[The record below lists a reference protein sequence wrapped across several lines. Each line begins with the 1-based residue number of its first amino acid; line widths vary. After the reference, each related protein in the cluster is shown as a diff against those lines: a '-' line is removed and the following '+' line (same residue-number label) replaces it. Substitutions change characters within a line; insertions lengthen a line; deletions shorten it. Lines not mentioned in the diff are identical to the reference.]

1 MRNGIR
7 QQLIERVQGIS
18 DRVFEPH
25 AAGADTEKP
34 YLVIA
39 QGVDTEESQWA
50 GYRRIIEVWP
60 YLSRSSF
67 AKVDATSREVVAAM
81 DGQII
86 NDPETGEVFTCTYLG
101 TAGPDVVDED
111 WDAITRG
118 LRFAVLA
125 LQPVQQEETYD
136 NDPWVEA
143 VAAFS
148 EAALETWNVYR
159 NRWPTGYARPSVMWR
174 LENVEMKDAG
184 SAKIEVTKTLV
195 GHVLG
200 TTPNHQM
207 QGIAM
212 LMESMANSIKIPLD
226 ILERRYMTVRQS
238 RSNMKADAITAGQI
252 NLVVSRLTGKP
263 QEEFAVINRVYS
275 RRETLP

>member
-18 DRVFEPH
+18 ERVFEPH

-34 YLVIA
+34 YLVIV
-39 QGVDTEESQWA
+39 QGVDTKESQWA

-60 YLSRSSF
+60 YISRSSF
-67 AKVDATSREVVAAM
+67 AKVDAIAKEVVAAM

-86 NDPETGEVFTCTYLG
+86 SDPETGEVFTCMYLG
-101 TAGPDVVDED
+101 AAGPDGVVED

-125 LQPVQQEETYD
+125 LQPVQQEETYE

-143 VAAFS
+143 VAVFTES
-148 EAALETWNVYR
+148 ALGTWNVYR
-159 NRWPTGYARPSVMWR
+159 NRWPTGYARPSVIWR
-174 LENVEMKDAG
+174 IDNVEMKDAG
-184 SAKIEVTKTLV
+184 SARIEVVKTLV

-212 LMESMANSIKIPLD
+212 LMELLANSIKIPLD
-226 ILERRYMTVRQS
+226 IQDRKYMMVRQA
-238 RSNMKADAITAGQI
+238 RSSIKADAITAGQI

-263 QEEFAVINRVYS
+263 QEEFAVINHVYS
-275 RRETLP
+275 RREILP